1 MAMPLS
7 SNLAIYGFRADA
19 TVPPVLY
26 SALISTYGYA
36 MWTVPASDLPGSFRI
51 TVGGTTLRIP
61 LPTWGYAVDYHMP
74 IHVTRA
80 ASGEPRMW
88 DDGSTYDYRVCR
100 LTIQGDTIAARAY
113 PVDVIYALFDELKYA
128 FRGETI
134 TIDLGTHPT
143 GFYPSGPDKGDV
155 GTFTARILSA
165 KPSGWRRAPWSYADI
180 ELEMVILSTPSYSL
194 PSAVSEGSLQIG
206 SISGLRWPDP
216 GFAPTTEYGYSH
228 VLTRSGAPQIMD
240 MGKRRDRWETSFS
253 LPVNQPN
260 AGQLAAYLVAQRGA
274 DTTIIADENNHPFG
288 TETDVQW
295 GGSFLGA
302 GQWVANLTNGNQNDT
317 VISWNHVRHNQWDVK
332 LQYWM
337 KRMVPYGS

>member
-1 MAMPLS
+1 
-7 SNLAIYGFRADA
+7 
-19 TVPPVLY
+19 
-26 SALISTYGYA
+26 
-36 MWTVPASDLPGSFRI
+36 
-51 TVGGTTLRIP
+51 
-61 LPTWGYAVDYHMP
+61 
-74 IHVTRA
+74 
-80 ASGEPRMW
+80 MW

-274 DTTIIADENNHPFG
+274 DTTIIADENSHPFG

-337 KRMVPYGS
+337 KGMIPYGS